1 MLQVYKMQ
9 QNFEFNIKFVEKTLL
24 SAYEFVLNKQCL
36 LYN

>member
-9 QNFEFNIKFVEKTLL
+9 QNFEFNIKFVEKTL